1 MKDTSFAR
9 LNLALAV
16 ACLGVCVFVPLVV
29 ISWGHAGS
37 LELSTRASGEVAVG
51 IAVILRAT
59 ARRWLRAS
67 SRHLLRSTVG
77 AYSRASARTITRRAV
92 KYSGRLL
99 AGLLIKDRS
108 KLAAGQ
114 DAEQDSPPG
123 QNCLQSAGSLLLG
136 FLALS
141 LSFRGVLA
149 RQTPADLV
157 ELTQHG
163 QLSLT
168 LASLLGG
175 APLLVYAAVAT
186 LAGRIGGV
194 RVRFQTAPDGLLIQG
209 YFTGA
214 GSFLPMTTDV
224 EYSGNERRHAWVA
237 GVTLGTLYTT
247 HLLLGLAAHATGAYV
262 FLFAGTMFL
271 TYCFV
276 FSFPI
281 RPFEGYHLWARS
293 RWLWLIFWLP
303 ILASFIGTL
312 PASFA
317 ALL

>member
-1 MKDTSFAR
+1 MKDTSFER

-16 ACLGVCVFVPLVV
+16 TCLGVCVFVPLVV

-77 AYSRASARTITRRAV
+77 TYSRASARTVTRRAV

-99 AGLLIKDRS
+99 AGLLVRERG
-108 KLAAGQ
+108 KLTPEQETEHASQNGAAR
-114 DAEQDSPPG
+114 
-123 QNCLQSAGSLLLG
+123 LQSAGSLLLG

-149 RQTPADLV
+149 RQSPADLL

-163 QLSLT
+163 QLSLP

-186 LAGRIGGV
+186 LAGRVGGV
-194 RVRFQTAPDGLLIQG
+194 RVRFQTALDGLLIQG

-224 EYSGNERRHAWVA
+224 EYSGSERNKTWVA
-237 GVTLGTLYTT
+237 AVTLAALYLA
-247 HLLLGLAAHATGAYV
+247 HLLLGFAAHATGAYV
-262 FLFAGTMFL
+262 FLFAGTLFL